1 MTTGADAAINVSA
14 VAGGRFSTLTQLIK
28 LNQSLIRAQRKI
40 NLVTELC
47 TPEKTRQQNSI

>member
-40 NLVTELC
+40 NLVTEMC